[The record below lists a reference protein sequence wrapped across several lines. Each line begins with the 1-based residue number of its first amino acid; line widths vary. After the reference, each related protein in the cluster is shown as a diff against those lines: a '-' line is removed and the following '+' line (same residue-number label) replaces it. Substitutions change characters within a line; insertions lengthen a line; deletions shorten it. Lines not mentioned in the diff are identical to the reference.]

1 MPLPIARTLF
11 ACCALAALGG
21 CENDLPV
28 PQALRGADA
37 AVVEIRGLTHLQP
50 LQAMNRCDAMASRE
64 LRIECFERVGR
75 GGESIASASAP
86 RG

>member
-1 MPLPIARTLF
+1 MPAPIARTLL
-11 ACCALAALGG
+11 ACCTLVALAG

-28 PQALRGADA
+28 PRAAHSADA
-37 AVVEIRGLTHLQP
+37 VAEIRGLNQLQP
-50 LQAMNRCDAMASRE
+50 IQALDRCDAMASLP

-75 GGESIASASAP
+75 GGESIAAAVAP

>member
-1 MPLPIARTLF
+1 MPLPIARTLL
-11 ACCALAALGG
+11 ACCALAALAG

-37 AVVEIRGLTHLQP
+37 AVLEIRGLNPLQP
-50 LQAMNRCDAMASRE
+50 IQAMERCDAMATRE
-64 LRIECFERVGR
+64 LRIECYERVGR